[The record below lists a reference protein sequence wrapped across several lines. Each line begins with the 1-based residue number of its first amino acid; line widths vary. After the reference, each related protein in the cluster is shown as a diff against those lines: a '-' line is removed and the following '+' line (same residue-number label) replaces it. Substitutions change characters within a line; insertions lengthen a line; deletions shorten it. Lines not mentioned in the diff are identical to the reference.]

1 MNEQVERLDFA
12 GSQASSATSGDF
24 SFSYSRPEFSWSRRL
39 LIRSIERLTGQRLL
53 EQIYRDWSDNP
64 PAGENIFSAA
74 MRLLNIDL
82 DTDFSAW
89 RQLPKDGPLLVIA
102 NHPYGVLDGL
112 AIGYL
117 ATLARPDVKIMTHS
131 LLCQPKEVQGY
142 MLPVDFGGTPEA
154 QQTSLLTRRRAME
167 WLKDGHVVVVF
178 PAGGVSTSQSPLRG
192 HAIDNAWHTF
202 VSKLARVPD
211 LNIVP
216 VFFHGQNSRL
226 FQIATHLYY
235 PLRLALLFRETAR
248 KMNGRLKVTLGAPVA
263 SSSLENTTDRVAFMK
278 RLRSLVYSL
287 SGPAGPDGSQEFI
300 WPKHIT
306 FD

>member
-12 GSQASSATSGDF
+12 SADTAQEDF

-39 LIRSIERLTGQRLL
+39 LIRSIEKVTGQHML
-53 EQIYRDWSDNP
+53 EQMYREWSANP
-64 PAGENIFSAA
+64 STGENIFAA
-74 MRLLNIDL
+74 AIRLLRIDL
-82 DTDFSAW
+82 HTDFSAW
-89 RQLPKDGPLLVIA
+89 RQLPKEGPLLVIA

-112 AIGYL
+112 SIGYL
-117 ATLARPDVKIMTHS
+117 TTLVRPDVKIMTHS

-154 QQTSLLTRRRAME
+154 QLTSLMTRRRAME

-192 HAIDNAWHTF
+192 HAIDNAWHPF
-202 VSKLARVPD
+202 IAKLARLPGV
-211 LNIVP
+211 NIVP

-226 FQIATHLYY
+226 FQIATHVSY
-235 PLRLALLFRETAR
+235 PLRLALLFHESVRKIGGKIKVSLGET
-248 KMNGRLKVTLGAPVA
+248 VA
-263 SSSLENTTDRVAFMK
+263 SSSLENTTDRVTFMK
-278 RLRSLVYSL
+278 QLRSLVYGL
-287 SGPAGPDGSQEFI
+287 AGADGPDGSQEFI
-300 WPKHIT
+300 WPKHIR